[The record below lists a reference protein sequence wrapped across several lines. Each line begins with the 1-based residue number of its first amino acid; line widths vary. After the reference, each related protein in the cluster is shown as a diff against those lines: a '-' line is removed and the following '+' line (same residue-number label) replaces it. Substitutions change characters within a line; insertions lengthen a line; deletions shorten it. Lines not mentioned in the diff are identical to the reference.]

1 MATFVLGL
9 SVHGA
14 GQAGAQSP
22 WGGGTVSNASGAY
35 RVRDMQYGGDG
46 TIVGTVKVK
55 GTPSNAPVSRKVR
68 LIRDVDAI
76 CIREVWSDPVTGGYA
91 FTEIDGTLSYTVLS
105 YDYTE
110 SFRAVVAD
118 RVVPT

>member
-22 WGGGTVSNASGAY
+22 WGGGTVSSSSGAY
-35 RVRDMQYGGDG
+35 RVRDMEHAGDG
-46 TIVGTVKVK
+46 TIAGTVKVK
-55 GTPSNAPVSRKVR
+55 GTPSNTPVARKVR
-68 LIRDVDAI
+68 LLRDVDAI
-76 CIREVWSDPVTGGYA
+76 CIREVWSDPVTGEYT
-91 FTEIDGTLSYTVLS
+91 FSEIDQSVSYTVLS

-110 SFRAVVAD
+110 NFRAVAAD

>member
-22 WGGGTVSNASGAY
+22 WGGGTVSLPSGAY
-35 RVRDMQYGGDG
+35 RVRDMQYGGAG
-46 TIVGTVKVK
+46 TVTGTVKVK
-55 GTPSNAPVSRKVR
+55 GTPNNIPVARKVR

-76 CIREVWSDPVTGGYA
+76 CIREVWSDAVTGEYT
-91 FTEIDGTLSYTVLS
+91 FSWVDQHVSYTVLS

-110 SFRAVVAD
+110 NFRAVVAD